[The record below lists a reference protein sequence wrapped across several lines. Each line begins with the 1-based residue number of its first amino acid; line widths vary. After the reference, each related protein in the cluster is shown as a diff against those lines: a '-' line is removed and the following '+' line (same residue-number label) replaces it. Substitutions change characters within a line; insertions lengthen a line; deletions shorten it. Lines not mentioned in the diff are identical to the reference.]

1 MWEGMKWFIFK
12 TDGMCFNFS
21 SCHLPCKDNLSVFL
35 EHIVSVAA
43 ARLAGSRLA
52 VAALSRHN
60 G

>member
-1 MWEGMKWFIFK
+1 MLFAIYISSIGLLPLAGVAIVWF
-12 TDGMCFNFS
+12 
-21 SCHLPCKDNLSVFL
+21 
-35 EHIVSVAA
+35 SVAA